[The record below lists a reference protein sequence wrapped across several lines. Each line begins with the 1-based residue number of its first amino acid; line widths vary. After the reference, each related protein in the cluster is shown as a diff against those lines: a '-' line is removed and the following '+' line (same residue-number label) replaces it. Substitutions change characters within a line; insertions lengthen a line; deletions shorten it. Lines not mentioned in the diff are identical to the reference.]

1 MNKRYTDQHGMS
13 LVELMVGILVGLLVV
28 IAASGSMSFFEGQ
41 RKTSVS
47 GNAAMNGG
55 VMAGYLIQRDLR
67 NAGVGL
73 FNGTQFACASI
84 NLYYN
89 GVTRADGAAVAPVQI
104 ADGGVGADS
113 VSIFFSDSVL
123 GSAPVQL
130 VRGFVSAADTPQI
143 NSSSGLQQGDVV
155 LITGTSNADPCTV
168 EQISGTA
175 AAGTQVQLLHT
186 ASAAYPWNAAD
197 PATVFTKAPL
207 YAAGGA
213 VIKAGSTLT
222 WRRYSVASGVL
233 SATDIVTGNT
243 IQVATGVTSL
253 QAQYGIT
260 DGITTE
266 IRSWVDATNEWVNPT
281 PDLVTRIRAIRF
293 AVIVRGDRK
302 ELANDGA
309 GNCITTTVAPS
320 AWPDVAPLD
329 LSADPDW
336 RCYHYQVYSSIS
348 PLKNVVW
355 SVAQ

>member
-1 MNKRYTDQHGMS
+1 MS

-28 IAASGSMSFFEGQ
+28 LAASGSMSFFEGQ

-73 FNGTQFACASI
+73 FNSSQFACAKL

-89 GVTRADGAAVAPVQI
+89 GAVRADGSAVAPVQI
-104 ADGGVGADS
+104 VDGGAGPDAVTM
-113 VSIFFSDSVL
+113 FFSDSVL
-123 GSAPVQL
+123 ASAPVQL
-130 VRGFVSAADTPQI
+130 VRAFTSAADSPQI

-155 LITGTSNADPCTV
+155 LVASSNNADPCTAM
-168 EQISGTA
+168 QISGTA
-175 AAGTQVQLLHT
+175 AAGTQVQLLHA
-186 ASAAYPWNAAD
+186 ASGGYPWNVAD
-197 PATVFTKAPL
+197 PAAVFTKAPL

-213 VIKAGSTLT
+213 VLKAGSTLT
-222 WRRYSVASGVL
+222 WRRYSVNGGVL
-233 SATDIVTGNT
+233 SATDLVTGNAV
-243 IQVATGVTSL
+243 QVATGVVSL

-266 IRSWVDATNEWVNPT
+266 IRSWVDATNEWTAPT

-293 AVIVRGDRK
+293 SVIVRGDRK

-309 GNCITTTVAPS
+309 GNCITSTVAPS
-320 AWPDVAPLD
+320 AWPDVPPLD

-336 RCYHYQVYSSIS
+336 SCYHYQVYSSIS